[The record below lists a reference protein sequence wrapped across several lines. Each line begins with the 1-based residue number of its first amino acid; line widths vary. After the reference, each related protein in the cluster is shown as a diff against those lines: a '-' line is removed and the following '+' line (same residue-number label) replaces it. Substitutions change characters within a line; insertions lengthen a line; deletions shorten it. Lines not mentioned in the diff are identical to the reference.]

1 MPEIEFTKEEKDIL
15 TDKIQAYFKDELD
28 QDIGR
33 FDAEFLL
40 SFITVKIGVFF
51 YNRGLNDAQV
61 VLQSR
66 FESITDAIYELEKPA
81 EISR

>member
-1 MPEIEFTKEEKDIL
+1 MSDIEFTKEEQAVLI
-15 TDKIQAYFKDELD
+15 DKIKAYFSEELD

-40 SFITVKIGVFF
+40 GFITKEIGVYF

-61 VLQSR
+61 ILQSR
-66 FESITDAIYELEKPA
+66 LESVTDAIYELEMPTETSK
-81 EISR
+81 